1 VAPPI
6 LEEVYDVADAL
17 VFGGMCIALLNHA
30 DRVKTACL
38 AQLVNVIA
46 PIMTETG
53 GAAWRQSIFWPFAH
67 FSNFGR
73 GRVLRAQ
80 IDAPTYAA
88 TYYDPRGAQ
97 DLYFPL
103 PQVPY
108 LKLAAVHDEQARTL
122 TLFALNRSLT
132 DEMPMRVTA
141 EGFSNLEV
149 ERGLQLC
156 DPDLKAA
163 NTRTQPDR
171 VKPAALTRVRV
182 QGTDLRATLM
192 PASWNVIRVKVQ
204 Q

>member
-1 VAPPI
+1 
-6 LEEVYDVADAL
+6 
-17 VFGGMCIALLNHA
+17 M
-30 DRVKTACL
+30 
-38 AQLVNVIA
+38 
-46 PIMTETG
+46 
-53 GAAWRQSIFWPFAH
+53 
-67 FSNFGR
+67 
-73 GRVLRAQ
+73 
-80 IDAPTYAA
+80 
-88 TYYDPRGAQ
+88 
-97 DLYFPL
+97 
-103 PQVPY
+103 PY
-108 LKLAAVHDEQARTL
+108 LKLAAVHDEQARAL

-149 ERGLQLC
+149 ERGLQLY

-163 NTRTQPDR
+163 NTRTQPER